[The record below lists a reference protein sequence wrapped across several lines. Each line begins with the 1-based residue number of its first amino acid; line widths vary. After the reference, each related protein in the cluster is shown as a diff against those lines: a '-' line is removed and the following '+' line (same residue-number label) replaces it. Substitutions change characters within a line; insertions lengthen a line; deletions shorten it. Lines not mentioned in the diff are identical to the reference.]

1 MKLSEVLGV
10 LRINRI
16 IVRVCTEEES
26 DTAYELCKEGYNPL
40 QVMESVQIIKQ
51 VDPGFLDRIV
61 VDIVSTAAN
70 VVLVDV
76 Y

>member
-16 IVRVCTEEES
+16 VVRVCAEGYNAE
-26 DTAYELCKEGYNPL
+26 YELCKEGYNPL
-40 QVMESVQIIKQ
+40 QVMDSVRIVKMI
-51 VDPGFLDRIV
+51 DPDFLNRIV

-70 VVLVDV
+70 AVLVDV

>member
-1 MKLSEVLGV
+1 MTLSEVLGV

-16 IVRVCTEEES
+16 IVRVCTEES
-26 DTAYELCKEGYNPL
+26 DVSYELCKEGYNPL
-40 QVMESVQIIKQ
+40 QVLESVKIIKQ

-61 VDIVSTAAN
+61 IDIVSTAAN
-70 VVLVDV
+70 TVLVDV

>member
-16 IVRVCTEEES
+16 IVRVCAEGHNVE
-26 DTAYELCKEGYNPL
+26 YELCKEGYNPL
-40 QVMESVQIIKQ
+40 QIMESVQIIKMI
-51 VDPGFLDRIV
+51 DPDYLNRIV
-61 VDIVSTAAN
+61 LDIVATAAN